1 MPAQPS
7 HKPSGPVGDVPAS
20 DVPTG
25 EVPTGDVPGDAD
37 PADLRADARRNRERI
52 LEAAREVFAAQG
64 IDAPMSAVARRAGV
78 GVATLYRRFPT
89 RTALATAAFAEQLAL
104 CAAAL
109 DDALADPDP
118 GRGLYTFL
126 KEVCTTQ
133 VTDRGFTP
141 VFLDQFPGSLDHERE
156 RDRAEESLA
165 RLVQRAREAGQL
177 RADFDPADI
186 TLLLLANSGFVGQPR
201 EIALAASRR
210 LLAYLFQAFQA
221 QRPAP
226 LPPPAAMGLREIHR
240 PPGLP

>member
-1 MPAQPS
+1 MPGGDAPAD
-7 HKPSGPVGDVPAS
+7 DVPAS
-20 DVPTG
+20 DVPA
-25 EVPTGDVPGDAD
+25 GDMPGDAD
-37 PADLRADARRNRERI
+37 PSALRADARRNRERI

-89 RTALATAAFAEQLAL
+89 RTALATAAFAQQLTQ
-104 CAAAL
+104 CATAL

-126 KEVCTTQ
+126 KEVCVTQ

-141 VFLDQFPGSLDHERE
+141 VFLDQFPGPLDHERE
-156 RDRAEESLA
+156 RDRAEEGLA

-177 RADFDPADI
+177 RDDFDPADI
-186 TLLLLANSGFVGQPR
+186 TLLLLANSGLIGQPR
-201 EIALAASRR
+201 EVALAASRR

-221 QRPAP
+221 PGSAP
-226 LPPPAAMGLREIHR
+226 LPPPAARGPRETHR
-240 PPGLP
+240 PPGLLP